1 MFRSSGGSTSAAS
14 VISRVLPQF
23 DGGQEEAR
31 TYKSSQ
37 PPDVS
42 PQKA

>member
-1 MFRSSGGSTSAAS
+1 MYRGSGGSTSAAS
-14 VISRVLPQF
+14 VVGTGLPQF

-31 TYKSSQ
+31 TYKSAQ

-42 PQKA
+42 PQQV